1 MLCHNVSQSIFYL
14 ISVADIAFRGY
25 KIYDID
31 IKYIFIMK
39 TITEQNLPLE
49 SVMAQEPEKSSIKH
63 LESILQLEG
72 AQAKLV
78 GVDGQEIPI
87 PESVYQ
93 ILHQAVHALA
103 LGKVISVVIQDRE
116 LTTQKAADI
125 LKVSRPY
132 LIKLLDQ
139 GEIPCI
145 RVGTHRRV
153 RFDDLMKYK
162 EERDTKRREGIKQ
175 FTQFLEA
182 EGFYDDESSE
192 LDQ

>member
-1 MLCHNVSQSIFYL
+1 MFYL

-25 KIYDID
+25 KIYDVD

-72 AQAKLV
+72 AQPKLV

>member
-25 KIYDID
+25 KIYDLD

-192 LDQ
+192 LDR

>member
-1 MLCHNVSQSIFYL
+1 
-14 ISVADIAFRGY
+14 
-25 KIYDID
+25 
-31 IKYIFIMK
+31 MK
-39 TITEQNLPLE
+39 TIIPEQNLPVE
-49 SVMAQEPEKSSIKH
+49 SVVAQEQEALSIKH

-72 AQAKLV
+72 SQPKLV

-93 ILHQAVHALA
+93 VLYQTVHALA
-103 LGKVISVVIQDRE
+103 SGKVISVVIQDRE

-162 EERDTKRREGIKQ
+162 EQRDTKRREGIKQ
-175 FTQFLEA
+175 FTQFLEV

-192 LDQ
+192 LDR

>member
-1 MLCHNVSQSIFYL
+1 
-14 ISVADIAFRGY
+14 
-25 KIYDID
+25 
-31 IKYIFIMK
+31 
-39 TITEQNLPLE
+39 
-49 SVMAQEPEKSSIKH
+49 MAQEQEQSSIKH
-63 LESILQLEG
+63 LERILQLEG
-72 AQAKLV
+72 SQPKLV
-78 GVDGQEIPI
+78 GADGKEIHI

-93 ILHQAVHALA
+93 VLHQAVHALA
-103 LGKVISVVIQDRE
+103 SGKVISVVIQDKE
-116 LTTQKAADI
+116 LTTQKAADL
-125 LKVSRPY
+125 LKISRPH
-132 LIKLLDQ
+132 LIKLLDL

-162 EERDTKRREGIKQ
+162 EQRNIKRREGLKQ

>member
-1 MLCHNVSQSIFYL
+1 IEYITNLTIMKNIMPVQNQPVEAIKPHFHVVDEQLS
-14 ISVADIAFRGY
+14 
-25 KIYDID
+25 
-31 IKYIFIMK
+31 IKYL
-39 TITEQNLPLE
+39 ENLLK
-49 SVMAQEPEKSSIKH
+49 AQPSPP
-63 LESILQLEG
+63 
-72 AQAKLV
+72 KLV
-78 GVDGQEIPI
+78 AADGQEIPI

-93 ILHQAVHALA
+93 VLYQTVHALA
-103 LGKVISVVIQDRE
+103 SGKIISVVIQDRE

-125 LKVSRPY
+125 LKVSRPH

-182 EGFYDDESSE
+182 EGFYDDESGE

>member
-1 MLCHNVSQSIFYL
+1 
-14 ISVADIAFRGY
+14 
-25 KIYDID
+25 
-31 IKYIFIMK
+31 MK
-39 TITEQNLPLE
+39 TIIPGRNSPVE
-49 SVMAQEPEKSSIKH
+49 SFMAQEQEQLSIQH
-63 LESILQLEG
+63 LESMLQLEG
-72 AQAKLV
+72 FQPKLV
-78 GVDGQEIPI
+78 GADGQEIPI
-87 PESVYQ
+87 PESLYQ
-93 ILHQAVHALA
+93 VLHQAVHALA

-116 LTTQKAADI
+116 LTTQKAADL

-145 RVGTHRRV
+145 RVGTHRRIH
-153 RFDDLMKYK
+153 FEDLMKYK
-162 EERDTKRREGIKQ
+162 EQRDSQRREGIKQ

>member
-1 MLCHNVSQSIFYL
+1 
-14 ISVADIAFRGY
+14 
-25 KIYDID
+25 
-31 IKYIFIMK
+31 MK

-192 LDQ
+192 LDR

>member
-1 MLCHNVSQSIFYL
+1 MFYL

-31 IKYIFIMK
+31 IKNTFTMK

-72 AQAKLV
+72 SQPKLV
-78 GVDGQEIPI
+78 GIDGQEIPI

-103 LGKVISVVIQDRE
+103 LGKVISVVIQDKE

>member
-1 MLCHNVSQSIFYL
+1 MFYL

-25 KIYDID
+25 KIYDMD
-31 IKYIFIMK
+31 IKYVFTMK
-39 TITEQNLPLE
+39 TITEQNPPLE

-72 AQAKLV
+72 AQPKLV

>member
-1 MLCHNVSQSIFYL
+1 LLCHNVSQSIFYL

-25 KIYDID
+25 KIYDVD

>member
-1 MLCHNVSQSIFYL
+1 
-14 ISVADIAFRGY
+14 
-25 KIYDID
+25 
-31 IKYIFIMK
+31 MK
-39 TITEQNLPLE
+39 TITEQNPPLE

-72 AQAKLV
+72 AQPKLV
-78 GVDGQEIPI
+78 GVDGQEIHI

-182 EGFYDDESSE
+182 EGFYDD
-192 LDQ
+192 

>member
-1 MLCHNVSQSIFYL
+1 
-14 ISVADIAFRGY
+14 
-25 KIYDID
+25 
-31 IKYIFIMK
+31 MK
-39 TITEQNLPLE
+39 TITEQNPPLE

-72 AQAKLV
+72 AQPKLV

>member
-1 MLCHNVSQSIFYL
+1 L

-25 KIYDID
+25 KIYDVD

-192 LDQ
+192 LDR

>member
-1 MLCHNVSQSIFYL
+1 MLCHNLSQSIFYL

-25 KIYDID
+25 KIYDVD
-31 IKYIFIMK
+31 IKNIFIMK

-72 AQAKLV
+72 SQAKLV

-192 LDQ
+192 LDR

>member
-1 MLCHNVSQSIFYL
+1 MIW
-14 ISVADIAFRGY
+14 ISNTKD
-25 KIYDID
+25 
-31 IKYIFIMK
+31 IFIMK
-39 TITEQNLPLE
+39 TIISGQNLPLE
-49 SVMAQEPEKSSIKH
+49 SVMAQEEEKSSIKY

-72 AQAKLV
+72 SQAKLV
-78 GVDGQEIPI
+78 GADGQEIPI

-93 ILHQAVHALA
+93 VLHQTIHALA
-103 LGKVISVVIQDRE
+103 SGKVISVVIQDRE
-116 LTTQKAADI
+116 LTTQKAADL

>member
-1 MLCHNVSQSIFYL
+1 L

-25 KIYDID
+25 KIYDYDID

-72 AQAKLV
+72 AQPKLV

-192 LDQ
+192 LDR

>member
-1 MLCHNVSQSIFYL
+1 
-14 ISVADIAFRGY
+14 
-25 KIYDID
+25 
-31 IKYIFIMK
+31 
-39 TITEQNLPLE
+39 
-49 SVMAQEPEKSSIKH
+49 
-63 LESILQLEG
+63 
-72 AQAKLV
+72 
-78 GVDGQEIPI
+78 
-87 PESVYQ
+87 
-93 ILHQAVHALA
+93 
-103 LGKVISVVIQDRE
+103 
-116 LTTQKAADI
+116 LTTQEAADL

-192 LDQ
+192 LDR

>member
-1 MLCHNVSQSIFYL
+1 M
-14 ISVADIAFRGY
+14 
-25 KIYDID
+25 D
-31 IKYIFIMK
+31 IKYVFTMK
-39 TITEQNLPLE
+39 TITEQNPPLE

-72 AQAKLV
+72 AQPKLV

>member
-1 MLCHNVSQSIFYL
+1 M
-14 ISVADIAFRGY
+14 
-25 KIYDID
+25 D
-31 IKYIFIMK
+31 IKYVFTMK
-39 TITEQNLPLE
+39 TITEQNPPLE

-72 AQAKLV
+72 AQPKLV

-192 LDQ
+192 LDR

>member
-1 MLCHNVSQSIFYL
+1 LLCHNVSQSIFYL

-25 KIYDID
+25 KIYDVD

-72 AQAKLV
+72 AQPKLV

>member
-1 MLCHNVSQSIFYL
+1 MFYL